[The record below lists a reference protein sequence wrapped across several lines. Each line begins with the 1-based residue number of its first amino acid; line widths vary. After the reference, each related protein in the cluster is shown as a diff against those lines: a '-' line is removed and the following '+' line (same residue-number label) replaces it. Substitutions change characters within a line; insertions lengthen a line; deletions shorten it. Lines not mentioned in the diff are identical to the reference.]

1 MQKEHLKFFKNF
13 IQKILNKF
21 GYTIKKYDSTHFLN
35 SYNFSYAL
43 DQFLKYYKIN
53 LVLNI
58 GAHDG
63 KFYRSL
69 LKSNYNNKILSFEP
83 GKKNFNKLKNS
94 NKENINHKLINI
106 GFGNNDCKKK
116 LYITRPEG
124 DTNTLSSVSNF
135 FCKINPLPKPT
146 YEIVDIK
153 NPYTY
158 FKKYINLKKN
168 ILIKIDASGYD
179 FIILKKITKL
189 LPKIMGIIVDASL
202 NKKENFYTIDTDIKK
217 FTKFMEKNNFDLFQI
232 NSDQINPSNGKLLRA
247 ELFFVRNSKH

>member
-1 MQKEHLKFFKNF
+1 M
-13 IQKILNKF
+13 
-21 GYTIKKYDSTHFLN
+21 
-35 SYNFSYAL
+35 
-43 DQFLKYYKIN
+43 
-53 LVLNI
+53 
-58 GAHDG
+58 
-63 KFYRSL
+63 
-69 LKSNYNNKILSFEP
+69 KSNYNNKILSFEP

-124 DTNTLSSVSNF
+124 DTNTLSSVSKF
-135 FCKINPLPKPT
+135 FCKINPLTKPT

-217 FTKFMEKNNFDLFQI
+217 FTKFMEKNNFDLFQV